1 MVVHRPYVVS
11 VRWLVDCLKQ
21 SRTVK
26 EDEYICS
33 AATDANRTSS
43 NRYVLFTTHLVSYK
57 KSTAAV
63 NAAVLS
69 TENTK
74 VAVNQC

>member
-26 EDEYICS
+26 EDEYICY
-33 AATDANRTSS
+33 AATDVNRTSS
-43 NRYVLFTTHLVSYK
+43 NRYVLFTTHFVSYK